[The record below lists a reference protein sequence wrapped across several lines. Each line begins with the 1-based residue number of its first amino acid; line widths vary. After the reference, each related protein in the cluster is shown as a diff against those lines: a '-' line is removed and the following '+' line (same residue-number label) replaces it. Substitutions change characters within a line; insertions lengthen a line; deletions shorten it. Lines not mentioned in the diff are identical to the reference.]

1 MVHYGKGCPEPSQH
15 QAGEGGWGS
24 GAEKGEEGP
33 WGPRSSG
40 RWLTWRVAPGIL
52 APRGR
57 VDGIQGTQGR
67 TEVFLGVPL

>member
-1 MVHYGKGCPEPSQH
+1 MVLRRGRRGPGDPGA
-15 QAGEGGWGS
+15 AGGG
-24 GAEKGEEGP
+24 
-33 WGPRSSG
+33 
-40 RWLTWRVAPGIL
+40 LTWRVAPGIL